1 MTGKE
6 LAEYCNNTKCDDCE
20 LKGNCKNFVRYM
32 SEYTPCSLL
41 RITNITDDLF
51 KREF

>member
-6 LAEYCNNTKCDDCE
+6 LAEYCNKTKCEYCAHKGSCE
-20 LKGNCKNFVRYM
+20 NFVRYI

-41 RITNITDDLF
+41 RIINITDELL
-51 KREF
+51 KRKF